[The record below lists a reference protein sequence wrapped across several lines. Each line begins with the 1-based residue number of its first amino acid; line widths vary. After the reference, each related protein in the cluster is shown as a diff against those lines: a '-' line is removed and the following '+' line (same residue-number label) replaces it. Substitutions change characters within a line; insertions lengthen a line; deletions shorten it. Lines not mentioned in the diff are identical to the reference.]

1 MNNYGEH
8 PKIQWFM
15 IYLKV
20 FDELILTH
28 YLPQKEKEKT
38 YIVEYLY
45 IYICILYRYS
55 TGPAPMA
62 MARHEDALE
71 LLKQAVALLVG
82 DVRAEIHEAIGQ
94 LKLGEARSR
103 GAVALIVALSY
114 IVIMIVIDK

>member
-1 MNNYGEH
+1 MVIFLFSVNTQWFMNNYGEH

-45 IYICILYRYS
+45 IYVYYIDIL
-55 TGPAPMA
+55 PA
-62 MARHEDALE
+62 
-71 LLKQAVALLVG
+71 
-82 DVRAEIHEAIGQ
+82 Q
-94 LKLGEARSR
+94 LPWPWRVTR
-103 GAVALIVALSY
+103 TPWSY
-114 IVIMIVIDK
+114 